1 MDGFEVC
8 RGLKSEPRTIS
19 QCGSSIASRW
29 LYSTRSPGCTIAS
42 IWRTI
47 SPHSS
52 DASRRGK
59 PLSILLIDIDH
70 FKAATTATAM
80 APGTRCCENSPT
92 GPGAARGIDLVCRLG
107 GEEFVVVM
115 PDCDLDMAV
124 HVGERLRQCI
134 AAGPLRERRRL
145 GAGTFR
151 RYARAYFEAGR
162 PGALLREAGRPQ
174 PGGRRCRLSSI
185 FAGRN
190 APNQVK
196 FSTLATSLDLPRRL
210 KPLG

>member
-151 RYARAYFEAGR
+151 RYARAYFEPG
-162 PGALLREAGRPQ
+162 PSGALCAKRD
-174 PGGRRCRLSSI
+174 
-185 FAGRN
+185 GRN
-190 APNQVK
+190 RVVADAGSLLAETRRIRPN
-196 FSTLATSLDLPRRL
+196 FGPWPPSLDLPRRL
-210 KPLG
+210 RPLG